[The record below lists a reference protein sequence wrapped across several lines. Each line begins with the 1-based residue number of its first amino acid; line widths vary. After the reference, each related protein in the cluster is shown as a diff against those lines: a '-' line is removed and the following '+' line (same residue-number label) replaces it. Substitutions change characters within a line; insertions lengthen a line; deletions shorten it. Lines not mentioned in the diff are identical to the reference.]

1 MTIYASKDVLFSKV
15 FYLQFIYSPTQ
26 KTLGLSL
33 GMNAQGEREGI
44 KRGTA
49 SEEFRSSSRETPG
62 FKPGEL
68 HSFAQKTPDFS
79 HGSVILEHRNCFRMF
94 V

>member
-1 MTIYASKDVLFSKV
+1 
-15 FYLQFIYSPTQ
+15 
-26 KTLGLSL
+26 
-33 GMNAQGEREGI
+33 MNAQGERKGI

-68 HSFAQKTPDFS
+68 HYHPSLVLPIKK
-79 HGSVILEHRNCFRMF
+79 EEER
-94 V
+94 